1 MLVQALYSY
10 IGLRSKDKLIKKKDF
25 NINILLLMCINNNL

>member
-10 IGLRSKDKLIKKKDF
+10 IGLRSKDKLIKKDF
-25 NINILLLMCINNNL
+25 QYKYIINKCSNNNL